1 MAVLRPLMLDLRIEK
16 SRGGNFMKSNQRK
29 PSTSLESGQSLI
41 EVAIGM
47 IVLMI
52 IFSGLVDF
60 GRAYFAYIAIEDA
73 ANEGA
78 TFLSIRPNCSVATNE
93 GCDDPNNARYRAA
106 HSSSGEIDWN
116 KVTISVITRKFA
128 VGEPVSVTISYDLP
142 LITPFLPPILGRDSI
157 TLTSTASHIIITE
170 KEN

>member
-1 MAVLRPLMLDLRIEK
+1 MESK
-16 SRGGNFMKSNQRK
+16 QRK
-29 PSTSLESGQSLI
+29 PSTSLESGQSLV

-60 GRAYFAYIAIEDA
+60 GRAYFAFIAIEDA
-73 ANEGA
+73 ANEAA
-78 TFLSIRPNCSVATNE
+78 TFLSINPSCKYSTDE
-93 GCDDPNNARYRAA
+93 GCDDPNNAFYRAA
-106 HSSSGEIDWN
+106 HSSSGEIDWS
-116 KVTISVITRKFA
+116 KVDIKVKGFVDAGMPVYITIT
-128 VGEPVSVTISYDLP
+128 YDLP

-157 TLTSTASHIIITE
+157 TLTTTASHTIITE

>member
-1 MAVLRPLMLDLRIEK
+1 MESKQL
-16 SRGGNFMKSNQRK
+16 K
-29 PSTSLESGQSLI
+29 PSASLESGQSLV

-60 GRAYFAYIAIEDA
+60 GRAYFAFIAIEDA

-78 TFLSIRPNCSVATNE
+78 TYLSINSTCRYASDT
-93 GCDDPNNARYRAA
+93 GCEDPNNAHYRAA
-106 HSSSGEIDWN
+106 HSSSGEIDWS
-116 KVTISVITRKFA
+116 KAVINVDGYLNQ

-157 TLTSTASHIIITE
+157 TLTTTASHIIITE

>member
-1 MAVLRPLMLDLRIEK
+1 MESKRH
-16 SRGGNFMKSNQRK
+16 K
-29 PSTSLESGQSLI
+29 PSSTLESGQSLV

-60 GRAYFAYIAIEDA
+60 GRAYFAFIAIEDA

-78 TFLSIRPNCSVATNE
+78 TFLSIRPLCKTATSDPECS
-93 GCDDPNNARYRAA
+93 DPNNARYRAA
-106 HSSSGEIDWN
+106 NSSSGEINWSEADI
-116 KVTISVITRKFA
+116 KVTGKGLN
-128 VGEPVSVTISYDLP
+128 VGDPVSITITYELP

-157 TLTSTASHIIITE
+157 ILTTTASHIIITE

>member
-1 MAVLRPLMLDLRIEK
+1 MESK
-16 SRGGNFMKSNQRK
+16 ERK
-29 PSTSLESGQSLI
+29 PSTSLENGQSLV

-52 IFSGLVDF
+52 VFSGLVDF
-60 GRAYFAYIAIEDA
+60 GRAYFAFIAIEDA

-78 TFLSIRPNCSVATNE
+78 TFLSINSSCRYATDP
-93 GCDDPNNARYRAA
+93 GCDDPNNAFYRAA
-106 HSSSGEIDWN
+106 HSSSGEIDWSKADIDVKGYLN
-116 KVTISVITRKFA
+116 A
-128 VGEPVSVTISYDLP
+128 AGEPVYVTITYDLP

-157 TLTSTASHIIITE
+157 TLTTTASHTIITE

>member
-1 MAVLRPLMLDLRIEK
+1 MESKRP
-16 SRGGNFMKSNQRK
+16 K
-29 PSTSLESGQSLI
+29 PSASLESGQSLV

-47 IVLMI
+47 IVLLV

-60 GRAYFAYIAIEDA
+60 GRAYFAFIAIEDA

-78 TFLSIRPNCSVATNE
+78 TFLSIRPTCHYASNP
-93 GCDDPNNARYRAA
+93 GCDDPNNAFYRAA
-106 HSSSGEIDWN
+106 HSSSGEIDWSKADIDIDGFLVN
-116 KVTISVITRKFA
+116 GEAT
-128 VGEPVSVTISYDLP
+128 VGDPVSVTITYDLP

-157 TLTSTASHIIITE
+157 TLTTTASHIIITE

>member
-1 MAVLRPLMLDLRIEK
+1 MESK
-16 SRGGNFMKSNQRK
+16 QRK
-29 PSTSLESGQSLI
+29 PSTSLESGQSLV

-60 GRAYFAYIAIEDA
+60 GRAYFAFIAIEDA

-78 TFLSIRPNCSVATNE
+78 TFLSINSGCRYATDT
-93 GCDDPNNARYRAA
+93 GCDDPNNAFYRAS
-106 HSSSGEIDWN
+106 HSSSGEIDWSKADIDVRGYLN
-116 KVTISVITRKFA
+116 A
-128 VGEPVSVTISYDLP
+128 AGEPVYVTITYDLP

-157 TLTSTASHIIITE
+157 TLTTTASHTIITE

>member
-1 MAVLRPLMLDLRIEK
+1 MESK
-16 SRGGNFMKSNQRK
+16 QRK
-29 PSTSLESGQSLI
+29 PSTSLESGQSLV

-47 IVLMI
+47 IVLLI

-60 GRAYFAYIAIEDA
+60 GRAYFAFIAIEDA

-78 TFLSIRPNCSVATNE
+78 TFLSINPTCHYATDE
-93 GCDDPNNARYRAA
+93 GCDDPNNAFYRAA
-106 HSSSGEIDWN
+106 HSSSGEIDWS
-116 KVTISVITRKFA
+116 KVDIVVEGFKYA
-128 VGEPVSVTISYDLP
+128 AGEPVSVTITYDLP

-157 TLTSTASHIIITE
+157 TLTTTANHIIITE

>member
-1 MAVLRPLMLDLRIEK
+1 ME
-16 SRGGNFMKSNQRK
+16 SEQRK
-29 PSTSLESGQSLI
+29 PSTTLENGQSLV

-60 GRAYFAYIAIEDA
+60 GRAYFAFIAIEDA

-78 TFLSIRPNCSVATNE
+78 TFLSIRPSCQTAASDPECS
-93 GCDDPNNARYRAA
+93 DPNNAHYRAA
-106 HSSSGEIDWN
+106 HSSSGEINWDEA
-116 KVTISVITRKFA
+116 VISVSRTGFS
-128 VGEPVSVTISYDLP
+128 VGDPVSVTITYDLP

-157 TLTSTASHIIITE
+157 TLTTTASHIIITE

>member
-1 MAVLRPLMLDLRIEK
+1 MENER
-16 SRGGNFMKSNQRK
+16 RK
-29 PSTSLESGQSLI
+29 PSTSLESGQSLV

-47 IVLMI
+47 IVLLI

-60 GRAYFAYIAIEDA
+60 GRAYFAYVAIEDA

-78 TFLSIRPNCSVATNE
+78 TFLSINPACKYASDS
-93 GCDDPNNARYRAA
+93 GCDDPNNAEYRAA
-106 HSSSGEIDWN
+106 HSSSGEIDWS
-116 KVTISVITRKFA
+116 KVVIDVKNFEIA
-128 VGEPVSVTISYDLP
+128 AGEPVYVTITYDLP

-157 TLTSTASHIIITE
+157 TLTTTASHIIITE

>member
-1 MAVLRPLMLDLRIEK
+1 MASQPHNADVA
-16 SRGGNFMKSNQRK
+16 
-29 PSTSLESGQSLI
+29 LESGQSLV

-47 IVLMI
+47 VVLLI

-60 GRAYFAYIAIEDA
+60 GRAYFAFLAIEDA

-78 TFLSIRPNCSVATNE
+78 TFLSIRPLCRDADSDGLDTE
-93 GCDDPNNARYRAA
+93 CDNPNNAFYRAQ
-106 HSSSGEIDWN
+106 SSGSGEINWEEA
-116 KVTISVITRKFA
+116 TISVSTVGFA
-128 VGEPVSVTISYDLP
+128 VGDPVSVTISYELN

-157 TLTSTASHIIITE
+157 TLTTTASHTIITE

>member
-1 MAVLRPLMLDLRIEK
+1 MESK
-16 SRGGNFMKSNQRK
+16 QRK
-29 PSTSLESGQSLI
+29 PSASLESGQSLV

-60 GRAYFAYIAIEDA
+60 GRAYFAFIAIEDA

-78 TFLSIRPNCSVATNE
+78 TYLSINPTCHYATDA
-93 GCDDPNNARYRAA
+93 GCDDPNNAFYRAA
-106 HSSSGEIDWN
+106 HSSSGEIDWS
-116 KVTISVITRKFA
+116 KVDIDIDGILVDGKAAAGDPVYVTIT
-128 VGEPVSVTISYDLP
+128 YDLP

-157 TLTSTASHIIITE
+157 TLTTTASHTIITE

>member
-1 MAVLRPLMLDLRIEK
+1 ME
-16 SRGGNFMKSNQRK
+16 STNRK
-29 PSTSLESGQSLI
+29 PSTSLESGQSLV

-47 IVLMI
+47 IVLLI

-60 GRAYFAYIAIEDA
+60 GRAYFAFIAIEDA

-78 TFLSIRPNCSVATNE
+78 TFLSINPTCKEPTDA

-106 HSSSGEIDWN
+106 HSSSGEIDWSKADIDVVGFEN
-116 KVTISVITRKFA
+116 AGDYVEVTIT
-128 VGEPVSVTISYDLP
+128 YDLP

-157 TLTSTASHIIITE
+157 TLTTTANHMIITE